1 MLGAAVLGSIAM
13 FLGGVDP
20 TPPRPPTLAPPI
32 TVDGHTLAVPTP
44 QQAAWQDLELG
55 MFIHIAPQTWQN
67 KETDDLSTPAS
78 AINPEK
84 LDTDQWVRV
93 AESMGAKYI
102 IFVAKHEG
110 GFCWWPTATTDYSV
124 KSSPWRA
131 GRGDVLKDLAAS
143 CKQRGMKLGV
153 YLSPQDRTHKVG
165 VGGKADDPTKQ
176 AEYEKLFRAQLTEVL
191 SNYGE
196 MIEVWFDGSLI
207 FDVGDILSKHAPNA
221 MVFQGPQAT
230 IKWVGNEDG
239 ISPCDAFTTVK
250 SGTKKW
256 GDYTAKD
263 SAPAGDHWLP
273 SECDARMRNTW
284 FWRTD
289 NEKQIKSVPLLMAMY
304 EQSVGFGSVLLLN
317 NTPDRSGL
325 IPEADA
331 RRSAEFGAEIKRVYG
346 LGSSVADTSGTGKLF
361 VVQPSAPATIDRI
374 VLMEDITQGE
384 RIRKYETEGLI
395 NGKWTLIG
403 GGAMVG
409 HKRIEAIFPTKV
421 EAIRIRITES
431 VGEPILRRIS
441 LHRMSKDV
449 QPAQEP
455 KP

>member
-1 MLGAAVLGSIAM
+1 MIFHRLRA
-13 FLGGVDP
+13 
-20 TPPRPPTLAPPI
+20 
-32 TVDGHTLAVPTP
+32 
-44 QQAAWQDLELG
+44 
-55 MFIHIAPQTWQN
+55 
-67 KETDDLSTPAS
+67 

-84 LDTDQWVRV
+84 STPTSGSRQRIHGQRITSSPSTR
-93 AESMGAKYI
+93 A
-102 IFVAKHEG
+102 
-110 GFCWWPTATTDYSV
+110 FCWWPTATTDYSV

-131 GRGDVLKDLAAS
+131 GKGDVLKDLAAS

-191 SNYGE
+191 SSYGE

-239 ISPCDAFTTVK
+239 ISPYDVFTTVK

-263 SAPAGDHWLP
+263 SDPAGDRWLP

-317 NTPDRSGL
+317 NTPDRTGL
-325 IPEADA
+325 IPEPDA

-395 NGKWTLIG
+395 NGKWTPIG